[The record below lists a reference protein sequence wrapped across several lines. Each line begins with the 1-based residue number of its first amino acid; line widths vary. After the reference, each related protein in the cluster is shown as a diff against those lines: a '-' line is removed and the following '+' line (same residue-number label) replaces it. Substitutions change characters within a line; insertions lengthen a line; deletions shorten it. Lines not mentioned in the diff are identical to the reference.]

1 MHRRTLFTLFL
12 LGPLLLFA
20 QNKVQLTIEEAK
32 QRFVEHSPTLLA
44 EQQNID
50 ISKTK
55 IQQAKALENPNFSLE
70 QLNLWST
77 SSQRG
82 HQDELIPPIVG
93 RLGKNRQF
101 SLSLTQP
108 IRTGGKRGKE
118 IAIARIENKIA
129 IEDFSKVQRLL
140 TKEFAQQIYE
150 LIYGERLI
158 NLTKEQIQILS
169 KIASKYRELYQ
180 RGYET
185 QAFYLRFQSEL
196 DLLNHELIEL
206 ESDYNKLARGVKR
219 ELHLPSSDEL
229 VFIQEPSGE
238 LPLLSAEE
246 LVKQSQ
252 QYRPEINTSKLYQE
266 QLLKELSLE
275 KAQRIP
281 NMEISASYDRF
292 GGVWKDFIGFGV
304 SFDLPIFNRNKGG
317 IKQQQLLALQQEAH
331 QQILQNSIKDEVL
344 SIYHSYLN
352 WRDFNKKLDQENPL
366 NQHSELLQ
374 KYADNLLNKN
384 ISILEFFDFINSYK
398 EHMHTRFTALKQQD
412 ILYEELC
419 YAACLTNST
428 IR

>member
-1 MHRRTLFTLFL
+1 M
-12 LGPLLLFA
+12 
-20 QNKVQLTIEEAK
+20 
-32 QRFVEHSPTLLA
+32 
-44 EQQNID
+44 
-50 ISKTK
+50 
-55 IQQAKALENPNFSLE
+55 
-70 QLNLWST
+70 
-77 SSQRG
+77 
-82 HQDELIPPIVG
+82 
-93 RLGKNRQF
+93 
-101 SLSLTQP
+101 
-108 IRTGGKRGKE
+108 
-118 IAIARIENKIA
+118 
-129 IEDFSKVQRLL
+129 
-140 TKEFAQQIYE
+140 
-150 LIYGERLI
+150 
-158 NLTKEQIQILS
+158 
-169 KIASKYRELYQ
+169 
-180 RGYET
+180 
-185 QAFYLRFQSEL
+185 
-196 DLLNHELIEL
+196 NHELIEL

-344 SIYHSYLN
+344 SIYYSYLN